1 MIALGALVTFLGFLI
16 SLFSLSLTTSP
27 YGRLAVVALGI
38 LISLFGIIGIL
49 NRYYLKTAI
58 WRK

>member
-16 SLFSLSLTTSP
+16 SIFSLSLTTSP
-27 YGRLAVVALGI
+27 YGRLVVATLGI
-38 LISLFGIIGIL
+38 LVSLFGIIGIL

>member
-16 SLFSLSLTTSP
+16 SVISLSLAASP
-27 YGRLAVVALGI
+27 YSRLVITTVGI
-38 LISLFGIIGIL
+38 LISLFGILGVL
-49 NRYYLKTAI
+49 NYVKRAL